1 MKYEKLLPRF
11 LEYVKVNTRSDKNS
25 TTTPS
30 TQALVE
36 FAHKMGEDMK
46 ALGLKRFIIWS
57 PMVILLGL
65 FLQILIKMS
74 VKLDFWL
81 T

>member
-11 LEYVKVNTRSDKNS
+11 LEYVKVNTRSDENS

-46 ALGLKRFIIWS
+46 ALGLKDVHYLES
-57 PMVILLGL
+57 KVMLSVQ
-65 FLQILIKMS
+65 FLQIQIKKCA
-74 VKLDFWL
+74 KLDF
-81 T
+81 

>member
-11 LEYVKVNTRSDKNS
+11 LEYVKVNTRSDENS

-46 ALGLKRFIIWS
+46 ALGLKDVHYLE
-57 PMVILLGL
+57 MVMLSEQ
-65 FLQILIKMS
+65 FLQTQIKKC
-74 VKLDFWL
+74 VKLDF
-81 T
+81 

>member
-11 LEYVKVNTRSDKNS
+11 LEYVKVNTRSDENS

-46 ALGLKRFIIWS
+46 ALGLKD
-57 PMVILLGL
+57 VHYL
-65 FLQILIKMS
+65 
-74 VKLDFWL
+74 
-81 T
+81 